1 MLKLKIAS
9 AITHACTVATA
20 VLAVGAAV
28 YFVHFALYLE
38 AKAPKAVD
46 TTAVYTTHKISY
58 AFLET
63 RPYTNRYGGIY
74 GADTYLHC
82 GVIHDD
88 GSIKEETEDVDYV
101 TIKYSGEDYSYK
113 ADFYDRTT
121 YDDGSFKDR
130 YTSTVYYL
138 TDEMM
143 RDLGTGG
150 SI

>member
-1 MLKLKIAS
+1 MSKLKIAS
-9 AITHACTVATA
+9 AITHACAVATA
-20 VLAVGAAV
+20 VLAAGAAV
-28 YFVHFALYLE
+28 HLGLDLE
-38 AKAPKAVD
+38 AKAPKAVSM
-46 TTAVYTTHKISY
+46 TTVQATHKISY

-63 RPYTNRYGGIY
+63 RPYTNRYGGIC

-82 GVIHDD
+82 GVIQDD
-88 GSIKEETEDVDYV
+88 GSIKEETKDVDYV
-101 TIKYSGEDYSYK
+101 TIKYSDEDYSYK

-121 YDDGSFKDR
+121 YDNESFEDR
-130 YTSTVYYL
+130 YTGTVYYL

>member
-1 MLKLKIAS
+1 MSKLKIAS
-9 AITHACTVATA
+9 AITYACAVATA
-20 VLAVGAAV
+20 VLAVGAA
-28 YFVHFALYLE
+28 VHFALYLE

-46 TTAVYTTHKISY
+46 TAAVYTTYKISY

-63 RPYTNRYGGIY
+63 RPYTNRYGGIC

-82 GVIHDD
+82 GVTQDD
-88 GSIKEETEDVDYV
+88 GNVKEETNDVDYV
-101 TIKYSGEDYSYK
+101 TIKYSDEDYSYK

-121 YDDGSFKDR
+121 YDNGSFEDR

-150 SI
+150 SK

>member
-1 MLKLKIAS
+1 MSKLKIAS
-9 AITHACTVATA
+9 AIAYTCAVATA

-28 YFVHFALYLE
+28 HFGLYLE

-63 RPYTNRYGGIY
+63 RPYTNRYGGIC

-82 GVIHDD
+82 GVTQED
-88 GSIKEETEDVDYV
+88 GAVKEETEDVDYI
-101 TIKYSGEDYSYK
+101 TIKYSDEDYSYK
-113 ADFYDRTT
+113 ADLYDRTT

-130 YTSTVYYL
+130 YAGAVYCL

>member
-1 MLKLKIAS
+1 MSKLKIAS
-9 AITHACTVATA
+9 AITHACVVATA
-20 VLAVGAAV
+20 VLAAGAAV
-28 YFVHFALYLE
+28 HLGIDLE
-38 AKAPKAVD
+38 AKAPKAVSV
-46 TTAVYTTHKISY
+46 TTVQATYKISY

-63 RPYTNRYGGIY
+63 RPYTNRYGGIC

-82 GVIHDD
+82 GVTQDD
-88 GSIKEETEDVDYV
+88 GNVKEETNDVDYV
-101 TIKYSGEDYSYK
+101 TIKYSDEDYSYK

-121 YDDGSFKDR
+121 YDNGSFGDR

>member
-1 MLKLKIAS
+1 MSKLKIAS
-9 AITHACTVATA
+9 AITYACAAATA
-20 VLAVGAAV
+20 VLAIGVA
-28 YFVHFALYLE
+28 VHFALYLE

-46 TTAVYTTHKISY
+46 TTTVYTTHKISY

-63 RPYTNRYGGIY
+63 RPYTNRYGGIC

-82 GVIHDD
+82 GVIQDD
-88 GSIKEETEDVDYV
+88 GNVKEETNDVDYV
-101 TIKYSGEDYSYK
+101 TIKYSDEDYSYK

-121 YDDGSFKDR
+121 YDNKSFEDR

>member
-1 MLKLKIAS
+1 MSKLKIAS
-9 AITHACTVATA
+9 AITYACAAATA

-28 YFVHFALYLE
+28 HFGLYLE

-58 AFLET
+58 ALLET
-63 RPYTNRYGGIY
+63 RPYTNWYGGIC

-82 GVIHDD
+82 CVTQDD
-88 GSIKEETEDVDYV
+88 GIVKEETKDVDYV
-101 TIKYSGEDYSYK
+101 TIKYSDEDYSYK
-113 ADFYDRTT
+113 ADCYDRTT
-121 YDDGSFKDR
+121 YDNGSFVDR

-150 SI
+150 SK

>member
-1 MLKLKIAS
+1 MSKLKIAS
-9 AITHACTVATA
+9 AITYACAAATA
-20 VLAVGAAV
+20 VLAVGAAI
-28 YFVHFALYLE
+28 YLALYLE

-58 AFLET
+58 VFLET

-82 GVIHDD
+82 GVIQED
-88 GSIKEETEDVDYV
+88 GAVKEETEDMDYI
-101 TIKYSGEDYSYK
+101 TIKYSDEDYSYK
-113 ADFYDRTT
+113 ADLYDRTT

-138 TDEMM
+138 TNEMM
-143 RDLGTGG
+143 QDLGTGG
-150 SI
+150 SQ

>member
-1 MLKLKIAS
+1 MSKLKIAS
-9 AITHACTVATA
+9 AITYACAAATA
-20 VLAVGAAV
+20 VVAVGVA
-28 YFVHFALYLE
+28 VHFALYLE

-46 TTAVYTTHKISY
+46 TTTVYTTHKISY

-63 RPYTNRYGGIY
+63 RPYTNRYGGIC

-82 GVIHDD
+82 GVTQDD
-88 GSIKEETEDVDYV
+88 GNVKEETNDVDYV
-101 TIKYSGEDYSYK
+101 TIKYSDEDYSYK

-121 YDDGSFKDR
+121 YDNGSFGDR

>member
-1 MLKLKIAS
+1 M
-9 AITHACTVATA
+9 TTVQA
-20 VLAVGAAV
+20 
-28 YFVHFALYLE
+28 
-38 AKAPKAVD
+38 
-46 TTAVYTTHKISY
+46 THKISY

-63 RPYTNRYGGIY
+63 RPYTNRYGGIC

-82 GVIHDD
+82 GVIQDD
-88 GSIKEETEDVDYV
+88 GIVKEETEDVDYV
-101 TIKYSGEDYSYK
+101 TIKYSDEDYSYK

-121 YDDGSFKDR
+121 YDNESFEDR

-150 SI
+150 SQ